1 MKQLA
6 RNVEIMEYKFK
17 KVECDDHSLQLISDI
32 LQQSFPK
39 SKKFTTAYLKWQYVD
54 NPIGGIVGFNAFY
67 GDCLAAHYVTMPI
80 TMVIFNREVKG
91 LISLNTATHPDHRG
105 KGLFTILA
113 GKTYEYAKEN
123 GFEFVT
129 GVANANST
137 HGFLKKLGFYLISP
151 LDVKFGLGYNIYND
165 KKNDCYRNWSKEI
178 LNWRLSNPAIRYSYN
193 NKILFSPLGPI
204 GVKGMVGKVD
214 VEIDYKYKFLFRPIN
229 LYVGLGAD
237 LSKGL
242 YFKIPSF
249 INHSPFNLIFKDLT
263 GNLPIIEKGDIFFQL
278 LDFDVS

>member
-1 MKQLA
+1 
-6 RNVEIMEYKFK
+6 MEYTYK
-17 KVECDDHSLQLISDI
+17 KVEVDEESLI
-32 LQQSFPK
+32 LASEILSTSFPD
-39 SKKFTTAYLKWQYVD
+39 SNKFSIDYLRWQYAE
-54 NPIGGIVGFNAFY
+54 NPNGNIVGFNAFY
-67 GDCLAAHYVTMPI
+67 GDLLAAHYVTMPI
-80 TMVIFNREVKG
+80 TMVLFGKETKG

-113 GKTYEYAKEN
+113 EKTFEYAKEN
-123 GFEFVT
+123 GFDFVT

-151 LDVKFGLGYNIYND
+151 LEVKFGLGRNIYSD
-165 KKNDCYRNWSKEI
+165 KKNNCYRNWNKE
-178 LNWRLSNPAIRYSYN
+178 LLDWRLNNPSNNYSFKN
-193 NKILFSPLGPI
+193 NIIFSPLGPI
-204 GVKGMVGKVD
+204 GVKGLLGKVN
-214 VEIDYKYKFLFRPIN
+214 IDLDFKYKFILRPIN

-249 INHSPFNLIFKDLT
+249 IKHSPFNLIFKDLT